1 MVKIESKNFSS
12 KKSMF
17 ALEQLIG
24 ILLSSMVIIMLFMY
38 FIVPFF
44 FNTPTNLKVAKSN
57 ANSIKDFI
65 DMSSSGEFKNL
76 EDCFNVLKINN
87 LENFQF
93 TQDDK
98 DNDNYFYVIG
108 KERVYV
114 VPFKYI
120 SDIKDVKNINAIS
133 KYKTDEFEGGE
144 VNIVYDETDQCSFIS
159 AEVDITFFVSVQLGQ
174 SDTKLQI
181 SNKGDY
187 LILYPIIGDGSFI
200 KDKVKKFAFKDYSQN
215 TLGAMMYSRID
226 KDYEDIGG
234 DNLVFKGSKRDIFVS
249 NGDASDLIIDNFLCS
264 YMYLDQQD
272 RISYYKKNIED
283 VPLTSMKV
291 VVDFLFKDSSKSDYI
306 FEYVGNE
313 VKCYY
318 KESVS
323 CKDNLQSEE
332 IKNIYDDIMSSK
344 NVDEFKSKID
354 IFYNHNEI
362 TGVKEGTMRFNPV
375 ELTDEEKQ
383 EISVNIGF
391 DDVFEKLEGHNN
403 GFTKKDRN
411 TFVFSLNNYIGI
423 NNIEFNGVETDYSN
437 EVVYKNG
444 KAYFYVK
451 GDKNSPEYY
460 SFREDWLEKEIGAQK
475 ENIDIFFRGERV
487 NYEKRKLK
495 VSDAG
500 IFKFDDESG
509 FYILKLDDIGGKSYD
524 VVLSPVQVSKMG

>member
-1 MVKIESKNFSS
+1 
-12 KKSMF
+12 
-17 ALEQLIG
+17 
-24 ILLSSMVIIMLFMY
+24 
-38 FIVPFF
+38 
-44 FNTPTNLKVAKSN
+44 
-57 ANSIKDFI
+57 
-65 DMSSSGEFKNL
+65 
-76 EDCFNVLKINN
+76 
-87 LENFQF
+87 
-93 TQDDK
+93 
-98 DNDNYFYVIG
+98 
-108 KERVYV
+108 
-114 VPFKYI
+114 
-120 SDIKDVKNINAIS
+120 
-133 KYKTDEFEGGE
+133 
-144 VNIVYDETDQCSFIS
+144 
-159 AEVDITFFVSVQLGQ
+159 
-174 SDTKLQI
+174 
-181 SNKGDY
+181 
-187 LILYPIIGDGSFI
+187 
-200 KDKVKKFAFKDYSQN
+200 
-215 TLGAMMYSRID
+215 
-226 KDYEDIGG
+226 
-234 DNLVFKGSKRDIFVS
+234 
-249 NGDASDLIIDNFLCS
+249 
-264 YMYLDQQD
+264 MYLDQQD